1 MRKIFAIL
9 AVAAM
14 AVGCNNHRSIISG
27 DVLGIEDGTIY
38 LAEPTRNGALVDSTE
53 IKAGKFIFK
62 LNDAAAQHFVIRTAE
77 EVLTTVFTEDG
88 TITVSGNAANSSIEA
103 TGTPAN
109 EAMIAYNAEMTTL
122 NQRYAQAAS
131 DEEREAIYG
140 EYNDFIDRTI
150 ENNINNIFGVIM
162 LIQNKGYEYS
172 AAEMTEKLNS
182 LCECVKGLPVVTAA
196 LEKAARKMK
205 TEPRVEGSEFVP
217 VYINIEQP
225 DVDGN
230 NVSLQSVVE
239 KKGNKYVLLDFW
251 ASWCG
256 PCMGEMPYLR
266 AAYAKYH
273 KKGFE
278 IYGVSF
284 DSKEA
289 AWKAAIKKQEMK
301 WVNVSLL
308 QSFKNAAAEE
318 YVVESIPTNFL
329 IDCSTG
335 EIIAKNLRGEAVA
348 EKLAELL
355 K

>member
-1 MRKIFAIL
+1 MRIFFAIL

-14 AVGCNNHRSIISG
+14 AVGCNNHRTIISG
-27 DVLGIEDGTIY
+27 NVLGIEDGTIY

-62 LNDAAAQHFVIRTAE
+62 LNDEAAQHFVIRTTE
-77 EVLTTVFTEDG
+77 EVVTSLFTESG
-88 TITVSGNAANSSIEA
+88 KINISGNVANSSVEA

-109 EAMIAYNAEMTTL
+109 EALNLYNAEMTIF

-131 DEEREAIYG
+131 DEERETIYG
-140 EYNDFIDRTI
+140 EYNEFIDKTI
-150 ENNINNIFGVIM
+150 EDNIDNIFGVTM
-162 LIQNKGYEYS
+162 LIQNKGYEYT
-172 AAEMTEKLNS
+172 AAQMIEKLNS
-182 LCECVKGLPVVTAA
+182 LCECVKSLPIVTSA
-196 LEKAARKMK
+196 LEKAERKMK
-205 TEPRVEGSEFVP
+205 TEPRVEGSDFVP
-217 VYINIEQP
+217 TYINIEQP
-225 DVDGN
+225 DFNGN

-329 IDCSTG
+329 IDCATG